1 MKTQL
6 RGKYERKFE
15 SFKDE
20 LEDKSDI
27 KIINDDLKTLAEPAK
42 ESYLDE
48 LIEKLKEIKLDLDID
63 YETPFELTDSQIIAI
78 NLFFK
83 L

>member
-27 KIINDDLKTLAEPAK
+27 KIINDDLKTLAEPVK
-42 ESYLDE
+42 KSYLNE
-48 LIEKLKEIKLDLDID
+48 LIEKLKEITFDLDID
-63 YETPFELTDSQIIAI
+63 YESPFELTDSQIIAL